1 MSDPGAQAN
10 TPHSVNGRY
19 EINGPPVGQGGMGV
33 VYKAYD
39 TITKRHVALKTTWGH
54 VEPAALE
61 LFEREWTVLARLSHP
76 NIVDILDTGEF
87 QHDGQRKPYFVMPLL
102 PGQTL
107 DRLIR
112 SSTEPFTVERAVDI
126 MAQVCR
132 GLQAAHG
139 QGLVHRDLKPS
150 NIFVMDDDTVKI
162 IDFGV
167 VHLADTRSVT
177 GLKGTLQYM
186 APEQIELQPAT
197 PMSDVF
203 SLGVVCYETL
213 TGRKPF
219 ARATEVDTAEAIRRY
234 IPPPVC
240 DINASVNR
248 SLSRTVHKA
257 MAKQPWH
264 RFSSV
269 REFGETLQKALR
281 NEPIERFDRGKI
293 QPRIERIK
301 KAYGEGD
308 FQFATEILT
317 ELESEGHMDTEMPV
331 LRDQIEQALRQKTI
345 RQLLVGARTRMEEQ
359 EYPLA
364 CQKVQDVLNIDPQNT
379 EAAALKKEIERQQ
392 ESAANA
398 NRSRQS
404 HEQAKAR
411 WVEQVDRH
419 FAAREYDGA
428 LETIAAALREF
439 PGDQELRGLE
449 SLAAQAIRRSAEAN
463 RLLEQAG
470 ADLASGNF
478 EAGVQQLRNASRLDD
493 HNVAVRAALL
503 GALVERGRALV
514 GKDWRAAEPLVKE
527 ALALDRGDPVARSL
541 ASLIEDYRRETSARS
556 APSNKRPEDATPV
569 PSAPVFKAYS
579 QPKSKVP
586 AASIAAAL
594 VAIGAVVVFTFD
606 SSPLH
611 APAAQV
617 THTTS
622 APVMTPVPKEALA
635 QASKELS
642 TPASTPQ
649 NVGEHRSTP
658 NSVAAIPAR
667 EQVRPAAEH
676 SKPRTLVEP
685 EPDVSLQNEYA
696 DVDLLTEPPGA
707 KMIVDGNPET
717 TCTSPCTLSLAG
729 GRHKLVTRMDGYD
742 AARQTFVVPDKKS
755 LIVSLSKSANFEQ

>member
-1 MSDPGAQAN
+1 MSDAGSPAN
-10 TPHSVNGRY
+10 VPQIVHGRY
-19 EINGPPVGQGGMGV
+19 EIKGPPVGQGGMGV
-33 VYKAYD
+33 VYRVYD
-39 TITKRHVALKTTWGH
+39 TVTKRHVALKTTWGH

-87 QHDGQRKPYFVMPLL
+87 EHDGQRKPYFVMPLL

-112 SSTEPFTVERAVDI
+112 SSAEPFTVERAIDV
-126 MAQVCR
+126 MSQVCR

-197 PMSDVF
+197 PMSDIF

-219 ARATEVDTAEAIRRY
+219 ARASEVDTAEAIRRY
-234 IPPPVC
+234 IPPPIC

-248 SLSRTVHKA
+248 LLSRTVHKA

-301 KAYGEGD
+301 KAYNEGD
-308 FQFATEILT
+308 LQFATEILT
-317 ELESEGHMDTEMPV
+317 ELESEGHMDTEMPA
-331 LRDQIEQALRQKTI
+331 LRNQIEDALRQKNI
-345 RQLLVGARTRMEEQ
+345 RQLLDGARTRLEEQ

-364 CQKVQDVLNIDPQNT
+364 SQKLHEVLAIDPQNA
-379 EAAALKKEIERQQ
+379 EALALKQEIERRW
-392 ESAANA
+392 EASKA
-398 NRSRQS
+398 NRPRLSQ
-404 HEQAKAR
+404 EQAKAR
-411 WVEQVDRH
+411 WVKEVDRH
-419 FAAREYDGA
+419 FAAREYDRARDVIAEA
-428 LETIAAALREF
+428 LLEF
-439 PGDQELRGLE
+439 PGDLELRGLE
-449 SLAAQAIRRSAEAN
+449 SLAAQAIRRTAQAN

-470 ADLASGNF
+470 ADLAGGNF
-478 EAGVQQLRNASRLDD
+478 DTGIQALRNASRLDD
-493 HNVAVRAALL
+493 HSAAVRAALV
-503 GALVERGRALV
+503 GALVARARALV
-514 GKDWRAAEPLVKE
+514 GNDWRAAEPFVKE
-527 ALALDRGDPVARSL
+527 ALSVDRADPVARSL
-541 ASLIEDYRRETSARS
+541 ASLIEDYRREASARTAS
-556 APSNKRPEDATPV
+556 PDINAENVQPPDEAGPPPASTPI
-569 PSAPVFKAYS
+569 PVFQAYS
-579 QPKSKVP
+579 KPKSKLP
-586 AASIAAAL
+586 LASIAAAAL
-594 VAIGAVVVFTFD
+594 AVSAVIVFALD
-606 SSPLH
+606 WSPPH
-611 APAAQV
+611 VPAAPVIQ
-617 THTTS
+617 TTP
-622 APVMTPVPKEALA
+622 APVAPPLPKPPLKVT
-635 QASKELS
+635 ASE
-642 TPASTPQ
+642 PA
-649 NVGEHRSTP
+649 H
-658 NSVAAIPAR
+658 
-667 EQVRPAAEH
+667 PAA
-676 SKPRTLVEP
+676 SDSNPPPPPKPD
-685 EPDVSLQNEYA
+685 PDLALQNEFA

-729 GRHKLVTRMDGYD
+729 GRHKLVAQMDGYD
-742 AARQTFVVPDKKS
+742 DARQSFRVPDKKS
-755 LIVSLSKSANFEQ
+755 LLISLAKSTEPQ